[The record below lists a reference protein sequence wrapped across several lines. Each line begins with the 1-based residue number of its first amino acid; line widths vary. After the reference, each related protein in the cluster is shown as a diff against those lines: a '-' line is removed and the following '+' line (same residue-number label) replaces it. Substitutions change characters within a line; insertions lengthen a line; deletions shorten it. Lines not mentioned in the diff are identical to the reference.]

1 MDDVYLNHL
10 IINIDNLCNRFPRHM
25 IILTGDFNLPMI
37 DWSIPK
43 LKSNDKITVDILE
56 CFLHNAFK
64 QIVNKPTRNNN
75 ILDLVLCRNI
85 DTLPK
90 IQIIPPI
97 IYSNHEFLQFNIYI
111 EIVSNRS

>member
-25 IILTGDFNLPMI
+25 IILTGDFNLPLI

-56 CFLHNAFK
+56 CFLHNLLSK
-64 QIVNKPTRNNN
+64 YLTSP
-75 ILDLVLCRNI
+75 LE
-85 DTLPK
+85 
-90 IQIIPPI
+90 IITYWI
-97 IYSNHEFLQFNIYI
+97 
-111 EIVSNRS
+111 